1 MTVSR
6 TGQLSY
12 NRGVRQLYDLQEL
25 DWKIAGAEKSLAE
38 VRAHLA
44 DDSAITSI
52 KERHQQLQARLQET
66 EQARRA
72 AERTVSEIQDS
83 LALIE
88 SRLFGGAITSARE
101 LTAAQE
107 ERDFKLGQLR
117 EEEDK
122 LLEQMVEVEDVQSS
136 HRDAAE
142 SLSKL
147 EAERPGLEAEM
158 RGSEESLTREL
169 GEFGRS
175 RDGIVPTIPSD
186 ALSRYESL
194 LKRKNG
200 QAVAKVER
208 GTCQG
213 CRLAL
218 TTMELQR
225 ARNARGLVH
234 CSSCQRI
241 LYVV

>member
-1 MTVSR
+1 M
-6 TGQLSY
+6 SY
-12 NRGVRQLYDLQEL
+12 NRGVRQLYELQEL
-25 DWKIAGAEKSLAE
+25 DWKIAGAEKSLTE
-38 VRAHLA
+38 VRVQLA
-44 DDSAITSI
+44 DDSVITSI
-52 KERHQQLQARLQET
+52 KERHQQLEARLQET

-83 LALIE
+83 LARIE

-147 EAERPGLEAEM
+147 EAERPSLEAKL

-169 GEFGRS
+169 GELGRS

-194 LKRKNG
+194 LKSKNG

-208 GTCQG
+208 GACQG

-225 ARNARGLVH
+225 ARNARGLVR